1 MMHRCIEMK
10 EKRRRVYIERKWKK
24 WEGEEEEKEQ
34 RYGKTEK
41 NIRGETGGEER
52 EDVFRLPAI

>member
-1 MMHRCIEMK
+1 MK

-24 WEGEEEEKEQ
+24 WEREEEEKEQ
-34 RYGKTEK
+34 GYGKTEK
-41 NIRGETGGEER
+41 NIRGEAGGEER